1 MFLLSFIKTIILVIS
16 RYNYFVNFF
25 IRLEE
30 ISISVFSRFY
40 DKDVIVQETFE
51 IESGL
56 YDRLEFLS
64 ENIYDASIST
74 LVNACID
81 DLVETEDVKLY
92 PKDGKELY
100 VKSSLLSRR
109 YSLDNIKSNFVENFL
124 LTNFPKACTIY

>member
-1 MFLLSFIKTIILVIS
+1 M
-16 RYNYFVNFF
+16 
-25 IRLEE
+25 EE

-40 DKDVIVQETFE
+40 DRDVIVQKTFE

-64 ENIYDASIST
+64 ENIYDASISK

-100 VKSSLLSRR
+100 IKHSLLLRR
-109 YSLDNIKSNFVENFL
+109 YSLDNLEALKLKYDVSVYKLINIAIKNALDELDRENVE
-124 LTNFPKACTIY
+124 

>member
-1 MFLLSFIKTIILVIS
+1 MSFIKTIILVIS

-40 DKDVIVQETFE
+40 DKDVIVQKTFE

-64 ENIYDASIST
+64 ENIYDASISK

>member
-1 MFLLSFIKTIILVIS
+1 M
-16 RYNYFVNFF
+16 
-25 IRLEE
+25 EE

>member
-1 MFLLSFIKTIILVIS
+1 MSFIKTIILVIS

-40 DKDVIVQETFE
+40 DKDVIVQKTFE

-64 ENIYDASIST
+64 ENIYDASISK

-81 DLVETEDVKLY
+81 NLVETEDVKLY

>member
-1 MFLLSFIKTIILVIS
+1 MSFIKTIILVIS